1 MRALKLISLS
11 SLLLCAVLTA
21 CLTWYVRQAPDLG
34 RLTDVSQVIRAHDGT
49 IINLRLTKDGY
60 WREKATLGTIDPK
73 LVNVLIAYEDQRFWD
88 HRGVDPKAIIRASYD
103 FVKSGR
109 IVSGASTL
117 TMQVAKLIDP
127 SLKQR
132 HPIVKIKQ
140 MLAALRLEFHL
151 SKEEILEA
159 YFTLAPYGGNIEG
172 INAATEAWF
181 QKTPD
186 TLTLNEAAILVALPQ
201 SPEARRPDRH
211 PARAYEAKQMVL
223 FRVKDRIDFDYELL
237 SEIASEPLPSRLVK
251 PKSIAPHLADK
262 LIENSD
268 GSIET
273 FIQADWQK
281 QLQHLVASE
290 LAKYPAPIQAAAI
303 VVERQTGYVK
313 AYIGSSDYA
322 SEERK
327 GANNYLNAI
336 RSPGSTLKP
345 LIYGKALQ
353 RNLITYDH
361 VFDDQEFYRGGYTP
375 TNFNN
380 KFSGKVTL
388 KDALIRSLNIPALTA
403 LEKVGP
409 ELFESELTTLLGNA
423 LAQDQNARLSLAV
436 GGYYLSAEQLIEL
449 YLRAFD
455 PNTASKLTFVNDPS
469 AVLLDSD
476 APLFN
481 KETADQL
488 LHLLIQD
495 MPNGEKVAFKTGT
508 SYARQDAWSVQI
520 YEDHL
525 VLAWLGT
532 PDNEATELLTG
543 RSAAF
548 PMSLEI
554 GRALGLKPPKT
565 STLRLTND
573 EIATSL
579 KPACETLIN
588 YPENGAWIRS
598 EDAILSVLGSQNAEW
613 YLNAEKLGSYSKQIK
628 VSRPGVHKLTAKS
641 GTCSQTA
648 EVFVEFHQVQ
658 E

>member
-11 SLLLCAVLTA
+11 VLLFCTALTGYLA
-21 CLTWYVRQAPDLG
+21 WYVRQAPDVS
-34 RLTDVSQVIRAHDGT
+34 RLTDVSQVIRAQDGT

-88 HRGVDPKAIIRASYD
+88 HKGVDPKAVIRASYD

-117 TMQVAKLIDP
+117 TMQVAKLMDP
-127 SLKQR
+127 SLKRR

-140 MLAALRLEFHL
+140 MLAALRLDYHW

-172 INAATEAWF
+172 IHAATEAWF
-181 QKTPD
+181 QKTPER
-186 TLTLNEAAILVALPQ
+186 LTLNEAALLVALPQ
-201 SPEARRPDRH
+201 SPESRRPDRH
-211 PARAYEAKQMVL
+211 PDRAFKAKQMVL

-251 PKSIAPHLADK
+251 PISIAPHLADK
-262 LIENSD
+262 LIEKSD

-281 QLQHLVASE
+281 QLQHIVANELV
-290 LAKYPAPIQAAAI
+290 KYPAPIQAAAM
-303 VVERQTGYVK
+303 VVERQSGHVK
-313 AYIGSSDYA
+313 AYIGSSDYT

-327 GANNYLNAI
+327 GANNYLTAI

-353 RNLITYDH
+353 RNLISLDH
-361 VFDDQEFYRGGYTP
+361 IFDDKEFYRGGYTP

-380 KFSGKVTL
+380 TFSGKVTL
-388 KDALIRSLNIPALTA
+388 KDALIRSLNIPALKA

-409 ELFESELTTLLGNA
+409 DLFESELTTLLGTA
-423 LAQDQNARLSLAV
+423 LAEDQNAGLSLAV
-436 GGYYLSAEQLIEL
+436 GGYYLSAEQLVDL
-449 YLRAFD
+449 YLKAFE
-455 PNTASKLTFVNDPS
+455 PNTASTLTFSNDS
-469 AVLLDSD
+469 SEVQSKSN
-476 APLFN
+476 APFFN
-481 KETADQL
+481 QDTAEQL
-488 LHLLIQD
+488 LHLMIQD
-495 MPNGEKVAFKTGT
+495 MPNGKKVAFKTGT

-520 YEDHL
+520 YEEHL
-525 VLAWLGT
+525 VLAWFGT

-554 GRALGLKPPKT
+554 GRALSLKPPKT
-565 STLRLTND
+565 PALRLTNN
-573 EIATSL
+573 EIATTL
-579 KPACETLIN
+579 EPVCETLIN

-598 EDAILSVLGSQNAEW
+598 EAEILSVLGSQNADW
-613 YLNAEKLGSYSKQIK
+613 YLNAKKLGAYSKQIK
-628 VSRPGVHKLTAKS
+628 VARPGVHKLTAKL
-641 GTCSQTA
+641 GKCSQTA
-648 EVFVEFHQVQ
+648 EIFVEFH
-658 E
+658 

>member
-11 SLLLCAVLTA
+11 ALLFCAALTA
-21 CLTWYVRQAPDLG
+21 YLAWYVRQAPNLG
-34 RLTDVSQVIRAHDGT
+34 RLTDVSQVIRAQDGT
-49 IINLRLTKDGY
+49 IINLRLTEDGY
-60 WREKATLGTIDPK
+60 WRERANLETIDQK

-88 HRGVDPKAIIRASYD
+88 HQGVDPKAVIRASHDY
-103 FVKSGR
+103 VKSGR

-117 TMQVAKLIDP
+117 TMQVAKLMDP
-127 SLKQR
+127 SLKRR

-140 MLAALRLEFHL
+140 MLVALRLEHHW
-151 SKEEILEA
+151 SKKEILEA

-172 INAATEAWF
+172 IHAATEAWF
-181 QKTPD
+181 QKAPD
-186 TLTLNEAAILVALPQ
+186 KLTLNEAALLVALPQ

-211 PARAYEAKQMVL
+211 PDRAFKAKQMVL

-262 LIENSD
+262 LIEKSD

-273 FIQADWQK
+273 FIQAHWQK
-281 QLQHLVASE
+281 QLQHIVANE
-290 LAKYPAPIQAAAI
+290 LAKYPAPIQAAAM
-303 VVERQTGYVK
+303 VVERQSGHVK
-313 AYIGSSDYA
+313 AYIGSSDYT

-327 GANNYLNAI
+327 GANNYLTAI

-353 RNLITYDH
+353 RNLISFDH
-361 VFDDQEFYRGGYTP
+361 VFDDNEFYRGGYTP
-375 TNFNN
+375 TNFDNT
-380 KFSGKVTL
+380 FSGKVTL
-388 KDALIRSLNIPALTA
+388 KDALIRSLNIPALKA

-423 LAQDQNARLSLAV
+423 LAEDQNTGLSLAV
-436 GGYYLSAEQLIEL
+436 GGYYLSAEQLVDL
-449 YLRAFD
+449 YLKAFD
-455 PNTASKLTFVNDPS
+455 PNTASKLAFMNDS
-469 AVLLDSD
+469 SEAQSESD

-481 KETADQL
+481 QETAEQL

-508 SYARQDAWSVQI
+508 SFARQDAWSVQI
-520 YEDHL
+520 YEEHV
-525 VLAWLGT
+525 VLAWFGT

-543 RSAAF
+543 RNAAF

-554 GRALGLKPPKT
+554 GRALGLKPPMT
-565 STLRLTND
+565 PTLTLLTNT
-573 EIATSL
+573 ETTTIHETV
-579 KPACETLIN
+579 CETLIN

-598 EDAILSVLGSQNAEW
+598 YDAILSVLGSQNADW
-613 YLNAEKLGSYSKQIK
+613 YLNAEKLGAYSKQIK
-628 VSRPGVHKLTAKS
+628 VTRPGVHKLTAKA
-641 GTCSQTA
+641 GKCSQTA
-648 EVFVEFHQVQ
+648 EVFVEFQ
-658 E
+658 

>member
-11 SLLLCAVLTA
+11 GLLFCAALTGYVA
-21 CLTWYVRQAPDLG
+21 WYVRQAPDLG
-34 RLTDVSQVIRAHDGT
+34 RLTDVSQVIRAQDGT

-60 WREKATLGTIDPK
+60 WRERANLETIDQK

-88 HRGVDPKAIIRASYD
+88 HKGVDPKAVIRASYD
-103 FVKSGR
+103 FVRSGR

-117 TMQVAKLIDP
+117 TMQVAKLMDP
-127 SLKQR
+127 SLKRR

-140 MLAALRLEFHL
+140 MLAALRLDYHW

-172 INAATEAWF
+172 IHAATEAWF
-181 QKTPD
+181 QKTPER
-186 TLTLNEAAILVALPQ
+186 LTLNEAALLVALPQ
-201 SPEARRPDRH
+201 SPESRRPDRH
-211 PARAYEAKQMVL
+211 PDRAFKTKQMVL

-262 LIENSD
+262 LIEKSD

-281 QLQHLVASE
+281 QLQHIVANE
-290 LAKYPAPIQAAAI
+290 LAKYPAPIQAAAM
-303 VVERQTGYVK
+303 VVERQSGHVK
-313 AYIGSSDYA
+313 AYIGSSDYT

-327 GANNYLNAI
+327 GANNYLTAI

-353 RNLITYDH
+353 RNLISYDH
-361 VFDDQEFYRGGYTP
+361 VFDDKEFYRGGYTP
-375 TNFNN
+375 RNFDNT
-380 KFSGKVTL
+380 FAGKVTL
-388 KDALIRSLNIPALTA
+388 KDALIRSLNIPALKA

-423 LAQDQNARLSLAV
+423 LTKDQNAGLSLAV
-436 GGYYLSAEQLIEL
+436 GGYYLSAEQLIDL
-449 YLRAFD
+449 YLKAFD
-455 PNTASKLTFVNDPS
+455 PNTASKLAFMNDS
-469 AVLLDSD
+469 SEAQSEGD

-481 KETADQL
+481 QETTEQL
-488 LHLLIQD
+488 LNLLIQE

-520 YEDHL
+520 YEEHL
-525 VLAWLGT
+525 VLAWFGT

-543 RSAAF
+543 RNAAF

-554 GRALGLKPPKT
+554 GKALGLQPPKT
-565 STLRLTND
+565 PTLTLTNTA
-573 EIATSL
+573 IATTL
-579 KPACETLIN
+579 KPVCETLIN

-598 EDAILSVLGSQNAEW
+598 EDAILSVLGSQNADW
-613 YLNAEKLGSYSKQIK
+613 YLNAEKLGAYSKQIK
-628 VSRPGVHKLTAKS
+628 VTRPGVHKLTAKA
-641 GTCSQTA
+641 GKCSQTA
-648 EVFVEFHQVQ
+648 EVFVEFY
-658 E
+658 

>member
-1 MRALKLISLS
+1 MKALKLISLS
-11 SLLLCAVLTA
+11 GLLFCLAVTGYLN
-21 CLTWYVRQAPDLG
+21 WYVRQAPNLD
-34 RLTDVSQVIRAHDGT
+34 RLTDVSQVIRAQDGT
-49 IINLRLTKDGY
+49 IINLRLTEVGY
-60 WREKATLGTIDPK
+60 WREKATLATIDPK
-73 LVNVLIAYEDQRFWD
+73 LLNVLIAYEDQRFWE
-88 HRGVDPKAIIRASYD
+88 HKGVDLKAVIRASYD
-103 FVKSGR
+103 FVKFGR
-109 IVSGASTL
+109 VVSGASTL
-117 TMQVAKLIDP
+117 TMQVAKLMDP
-127 SLKQR
+127 SLKRR

-140 MLAALRLEFHL
+140 MLAALRLEHHW

-172 INAATEAWF
+172 IDAATEAWF

-186 TLTLNEAAILVALPQ
+186 KLTLNEAALLVALPQ

-211 PARAYEAKQMVL
+211 PERAYQAKQMVL
-223 FRVKDRIDFDYELL
+223 FRVKDRIDFDYELV
-237 SEIASEPLPSRLVK
+237 SEVASEPLPSRLVK

-262 LIENSD
+262 LKYKSD

-281 QLQHLVASE
+281 ELQHIVANE
-290 LAKYPAPIQAAAI
+290 LAKYPAPIQAAAM
-303 VVERQTGYVK
+303 VVKRQSGEVK
-313 AYIGSSDYA
+313 AYVGSADYA

-327 GANNYLNAI
+327 GANNYLTAI

-353 RNLITYDH
+353 RNLISFDH
-361 VFDDQEFYRGGYTP
+361 VFDDKEFYRGGYTP
-375 TNFNN
+375 TNFDNT
-380 KFSGKVTL
+380 FSGKVTL
-388 KDALIRSLNIPALTA
+388 KDALIRSLNIPALNA

-409 ELFESELTTLLGNA
+409 ELFESEITTLVGDGLTD
-423 LAQDQNARLSLAV
+423 DQNAGLSLGV
-436 GGYYLSAEQLIEL
+436 GGYYLSAEQLIDL
-449 YLRAFD
+449 YLKAFD
-455 PNTASKLTFVNDPS
+455 PNTASKLTFVKDPT
-469 AVLLDSD
+469 AVQSESD

-481 KETADQL
+481 QETADQL
-488 LHLLIQD
+488 LHLLIQE

-532 PDNEATELLTG
+532 PDNEATDLLTG

-554 GRALGLKPPKT
+554 GRALGLKPPK
-565 STLRLTND
+565 SPALRLTND
-573 EIATSL
+573 EIATTL
-579 KPACETLIN
+579 EPACGTLIN

-598 EDAILSVLGSQNAEW
+598 DDAILSILGSQNADW

-641 GTCSQTA
+641 GKCSQTA
-648 EVFVEFHQVQ
+648 EVFVEFY
-658 E
+658 

>member
-11 SLLLCAVLTA
+11 ALLFCAALTA
-21 CLTWYVRQAPDLG
+21 YLAWYVRQAPNLG
-34 RLTDVSQVIRAHDGT
+34 RLTDVSQVIRAQDGT
-49 IINLRLTKDGY
+49 IINLRLTEDGY
-60 WREKATLGTIDPK
+60 WRERANLETIYQK

-88 HRGVDPKAIIRASYD
+88 HQGVDPKAVIRASHDY
-103 FVKSGR
+103 VKSGR

-117 TMQVAKLIDP
+117 TMQVAKLMDP
-127 SLKQR
+127 SLKRR

-140 MLAALRLEFHL
+140 MLVALRLEHHW
-151 SKEEILEA
+151 SKKEILEA

-172 INAATEAWF
+172 IHAATEAWF
-181 QKTPD
+181 QKAPD
-186 TLTLNEAAILVALPQ
+186 KLTLNEAALLVALPQ

-211 PARAYEAKQMVL
+211 PDRAFKAKQMVL

-262 LIENSD
+262 LIEKSD

-281 QLQHLVASE
+281 QVQHIVANE
-290 LAKYPAPIQAAAI
+290 LAKYPSPIQAAAM
-303 VVERQTGYVK
+303 VVERQSGHVK
-313 AYIGSSDYA
+313 AYIGSSDYT

-327 GANNYLNAI
+327 GANNYLTAI

-353 RNLITYDH
+353 RNLISFDH
-361 VFDDQEFYRGGYTP
+361 VFDDNEFYRGGYTP
-375 TNFNN
+375 TNFDNT
-380 KFSGKVTL
+380 FSGKVTL
-388 KDALIRSLNIPALTA
+388 KDALIRSLNIPALKA

-423 LAQDQNARLSLAV
+423 LAEDQNTGLSLAV
-436 GGYYLSAEQLIEL
+436 GGYYLSAEQLVDL
-449 YLRAFD
+449 YLKAFD
-455 PNTASKLTFVNDPS
+455 PNTASKLAFMNDS
-469 AVLLDSD
+469 SEAQSESD

-481 KETADQL
+481 QETAEQL

-508 SYARQDAWSVQI
+508 SFARQDAWSVQI
-520 YEDHL
+520 YEEHV
-525 VLAWLGT
+525 VLAWFGT

-543 RSAAF
+543 RNAAF

-554 GRALGLKPPKT
+554 GRALGLKPPMT
-565 STLRLTND
+565 PTLTLLTNT
-573 EIATSL
+573 ETTTIHETV
-579 KPACETLIN
+579 CETLIN

-598 EDAILSVLGSQNAEW
+598 YDAILSVLGSQNADW
-613 YLNAEKLGSYSKQIK
+613 YLNAEKLGAYSKQIK
-628 VSRPGVHKLTAKS
+628 VTRPGVHKLTAKA
-641 GTCSQTA
+641 GKCSQTA
-648 EVFVEFHQVQ
+648 EVFVEFQ
-658 E
+658 